1 MQRYFSSEKIN
12 NSLILSKDDIYHIEK
27 VMRMKIDD
35 LIEVIY
41 NNNLYIC
48 KITSFSPFEDMII
61 EEKNENNESN
71 IKISIVQSLVN
82 EQKMDY
88 ILQKCTELGSYNFY
102 GYKATNSIIKE
113 NVKIDKK
120 IMRWQKIVKE
130 ASEQSK
136 RNIIPEVVDVID
148 INKLCA
154 LKADLKIL
162 LSVNEV
168 TRSMKNVLQSKKKC
182 DTMIIVVGPE
192 GGFTKDEEEKLIN
205 NGFISTSLGPRVL
218 RTETAGVSAL
228 AMINY
233 EWMV

>member
-71 IKISIVQSLVN
+71 IKISIVQSFVN

-88 ILQKCTELGSYNFY
+88 ILQKCTELGAYNFY

-113 NVKIDKK
+113 NGKIDKK